1 MFRPREQALS
11 KTAKD
16 ELHDRCDAIEESY
29 EFFLAFAA
37 QGLTSDQGSKSG
49 GQLRIF
55 LGKSEAA
62 LDGLAG
68 ALRGLVAEASLEP
81 ATTWAEVLD
90 VVERDASDTLSAL
103 RLVAAQSS
111 VSSQL
116 IDNLN
121 ANIHFRALLT
131 DLFLVDELIGA

>member
-1 MFRPREQALS
+1 MSSLRDDVKGRI
-11 KTAKD
+11 
-16 ELHDRCDAIEESY
+16 DAIEESY

-49 GQLRIF
+49 GQLRMF
-55 LGKSEAA
+55 LNKSEGA
-62 LDGLAG
+62 LDGLAN
-68 ALRGLVAEASLEP
+68 AMRELIAEESLEP
-81 ATTWAEVLD
+81 ATTWAEVID
-90 VVERDASDTLSAL
+90 IVERDASDALSAL

-111 VSSQL
+111 ISSQL

>member
-1 MFRPREQALS
+1 MSSSRDDVKGRI
-11 KTAKD
+11 
-16 ELHDRCDAIEESY
+16 DAIEESY

-37 QGLTSDQGSKSG
+37 QGLTSDQGSKTG
-49 GQLRIF
+49 GQLRGF
-55 LGKSEAA
+55 LSKCEGA
-62 LDGLAG
+62 LDGLVD
-68 ALRGLVAEASLEP
+68 ALRALAADESLEP

-90 VVERDASDTLSAL
+90 VVERDASDTLSAV
-103 RLVAAQSS
+103 RLVAAQASI
-111 VSSQL
+111 SSQL

>member
-1 MFRPREQALS
+1 MSSLRDDVKSRI
-11 KTAKD
+11 
-16 ELHDRCDAIEESY
+16 DAIEESY

-49 GQLRIF
+49 GQLRMF
-55 LGKSEAA
+55 LGKCEGA

-68 ALRGLVAEASLEP
+68 ATRGLIAEESLEP
-81 ATTWAEVLD
+81 ATTWAAVLD
-90 VVERDASDTLSAL
+90 IVDRDASDTLSAL

-111 VSSQL
+111 ISSQL

>member
-1 MFRPREQALS
+1 MSSLRDDVKSRI
-11 KTAKD
+11 
-16 ELHDRCDAIEESY
+16 DAIEASY

-49 GQLRIF
+49 GQLRMF
-55 LGKSEAA
+55 LGKCEGA
-62 LDGLAG
+62 LDGLAD
-68 ALRGLVAEASLEP
+68 AMRGLIAEESLEP

-90 VVERDASDTLSAL
+90 IVERDASDTLSAL

-111 VSSQL
+111 ISSQL

>member
-1 MFRPREQALS
+1 MSSLRDDVKGRI
-11 KTAKD
+11 
-16 ELHDRCDAIEESY
+16 DAVEESY

-37 QGLTSDQGSKSG
+37 QGLTSDQGSKTG
-49 GQLRIF
+49 GQLRGF
-55 LGKSEAA
+55 LKKCEGA

-68 ALRGLVAEASLEP
+68 AMRGLVAEESLDP
-81 ATTWAEVLD
+81 ATTWAEVVD
-90 VVERDASDTLSAL
+90 VVERDASDALSVL

>member
-1 MFRPREQALS
+1 MSSLRDDVKGRI
-11 KTAKD
+11 
-16 ELHDRCDAIEESY
+16 DAIEESY

-62 LDGLAG
+62 LDGLAS

>member
-1 MFRPREQALS
+1 MSSRDDVKGRI
-11 KTAKD
+11 
-16 ELHDRCDAIEESY
+16 DAIEESY

-49 GQLRIF
+49 GQMRLF
-55 LGKSEAA
+55 LDKTEQA
-62 LDGLAG
+62 LAG
-68 ALRGLVAEASLEP
+68 LDEAFRALVGEESLEP
-81 ATTWAEVLD
+81 ADGWANMLAVLD
-90 VVERDASDTLSAL
+90 RDASATLAAV
-103 RLVAAQSS
+103 RLVAAQES

-131 DLFLVDELIGA
+131 DLFLVDELIGR

>member
-1 MFRPREQALS
+1 MSSLRDDVKGRI
-11 KTAKD
+11 
-16 ELHDRCDAIEESY
+16 DAIEESY

-68 ALRGLVAEASLEP
+68 ALRGFVAEASLEP

-121 ANIHFRALLT
+121 ATSHIRALLT
-131 DLFLVDELIGA
+131 DVFLLDSALSAHADG

>member
-1 MFRPREQALS
+1 MASLRDDVKGRI
-11 KTAKD
+11 
-16 ELHDRCDAIEESY
+16 DAIEESY

-68 ALRGLVAEASLEP
+68 ALRGFVAEASLEP

-103 RLVAAQSS
+103 RRVAAQSS

>member
-1 MFRPREQALS
+1 MSSLRDDVKGRI
-11 KTAKD
+11 
-16 ELHDRCDAIEESY
+16 DAIEESY

-55 LGKSEAA
+55 LSKSEAA

-68 ALRGLVAEASLEP
+68 ALRGLVVEASLEP

>member
-1 MFRPREQALS
+1 MSSLRDDVKGRI
-11 KTAKD
+11 
-16 ELHDRCDAIEESY
+16 DAIEESY

-55 LGKSEAA
+55 LSKSEAA

-68 ALRGLVAEASLEP
+68 ALRGLVVEASLEP

-90 VVERDASDTLSAL
+90 VVERDASDALSAL

>member
-1 MFRPREQALS
+1 MSSLRDDVKGRI
-11 KTAKD
+11 
-16 ELHDRCDAIEESY
+16 DAIEESY

-68 ALRGLVAEASLEP
+68 ALRGFVAEASLEP

-90 VVERDASDTLSAL
+90 VVERDASDALSAL

>member
-1 MFRPREQALS
+1 MSSLRDDVKGRI
-11 KTAKD
+11 
-16 ELHDRCDAIEESY
+16 DAIEESY

-68 ALRGLVAEASLEP
+68 ALRGLVVEASLEP